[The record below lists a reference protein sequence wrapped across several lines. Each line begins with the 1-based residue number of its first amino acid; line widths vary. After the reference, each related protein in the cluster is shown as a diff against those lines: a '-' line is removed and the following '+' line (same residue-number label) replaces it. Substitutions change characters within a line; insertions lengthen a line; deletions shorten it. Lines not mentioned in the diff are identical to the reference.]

1 MLVSCMCGP
10 VPTHVCQSSGQSH
23 AMQHHTHCIVF
34 SRILHM
40 GIFFLLLC
48 QCKAMQTITQPALR
62 SRTPRMWT
70 FGGGGGGT
78 GQAASAMQYTV
89 MQSAMSRSEWQSAPT
104 SYTLMLVGR
113 VAWCGCSFIM
123 DLGHHAIRPTNP
135 TRGGVIGSVGS
146 DGLQPTLAPSNTPSR
161 RLDATI
167 SLDTHESIIHSV
179 SYLHSA
185 SKHVGCYYT
194 IHNWQPW

>member
-1 MLVSCMCGP
+1 MAPFLRTCAEAAANPTQCNITHIASCSPAYC
-10 VPTHVCQSSGQSH
+10 TWASSFCCFVNAKPCKQSH
-23 AMQHHTHCIVF
+23 N
-34 SRILHM
+34 
-40 GIFFLLLC
+40 
-48 QCKAMQTITQPALR
+48 P
-62 SRTPRMWT
+62 P
-70 FGGGGGGT
+70 FGRAHPVCGRLGEGGGT